1 MRAET
6 RRAKP
11 PQSPRPA
18 PFTSVTQLN
27 VDDVV
32 FDAASE
38 MPGKVLVLDGVLVEV
53 GRPTG
58 FTWRVHFRSLR
69 PATNWQRRQL
79 IAVGKL
85 HAQRKRGSA

>member
-1 MRAET
+1 M
-6 RRAKP
+6 
-11 PQSPRPA
+11 
-18 PFTSVTQLN
+18 PFTSVTQLS
-27 VDDVV
+27 VGDVV

-38 MPGKVLVLDGVLVEV
+38 MPGKVLVLDGVFVKV

-69 PATNWQRRQL
+69 HPTDWQRRQL

-85 HAQRKRGSA
+85 HARRTRGMA